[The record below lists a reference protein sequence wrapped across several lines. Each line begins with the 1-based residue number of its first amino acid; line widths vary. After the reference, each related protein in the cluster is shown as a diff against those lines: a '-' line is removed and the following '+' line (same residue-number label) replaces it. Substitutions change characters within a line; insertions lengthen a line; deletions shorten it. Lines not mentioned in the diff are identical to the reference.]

1 MNLFQ
6 AWAFAAIDS
15 TLSFIYVFFE
25 VAIIK
30 LGLKNS
36 LGLSAI
42 KTKKLIINLDCIQ
55 DHLTFNKT

>member
-1 MNLFQ
+1 MNLLQ

-15 TLSFIYVFFE
+15 ALSFIYVFFE
-25 VAIIK
+25 AAINK

-42 KTKKLIINLDCIQ
+42 KKKNSSLIQIASKIILI
-55 DHLTFNKT
+55 